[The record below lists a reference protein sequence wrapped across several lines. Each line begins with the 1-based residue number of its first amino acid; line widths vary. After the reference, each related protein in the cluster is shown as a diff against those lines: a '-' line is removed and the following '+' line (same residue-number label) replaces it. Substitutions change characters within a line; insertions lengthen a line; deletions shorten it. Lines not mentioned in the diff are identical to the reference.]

1 MDAIKKQYRA
11 ISGCNVVCLLAIAA
25 LAFLQSANQGE
36 AWQANEQAKINM
48 AAAADIEKAR
58 VEQAKATADLYEKNQ
73 IAQVHGLI
81 INNYTLGE
89 FAPELNW
96 QNSVDP
102 SKQTRIFDQ
111 FRKCIGYAYQGQFF
125 FIKTTPNACN

>member
-1 MDAIKKQYRA
+1 MDIVKKQYRV

-25 LAFLQSANQGE
+25 LAFLQSANQGQVWE
-36 AWQANEQAKINM
+36 ANEKAKTNM
-48 AAAADIEKAR
+48 TAAADIEKAR
-58 VEQAKATADLYEKNQ
+58 VEQAKATADLYEQNQ
-73 IAQVHGLI
+73 IAQVDGLI
-81 INNYTLGE
+81 INDYTLGE

-125 FIKTTPNACN
+125 FIKSTPNACN